1 MYPPSETPAQV
12 SPKGRRH
19 VLFVIDQLC
28 ESGGAERMLLQTI
41 RFLPKDQ
48 FRCSLITFKIER
60 SHPLFASLPC
70 PSHVLPLRK
79 TYDWNAIQT
88 ALWIRDFVR
97 RENVAIVHTFHET
110 SDLWG
115 GFVAR
120 MSRVPALVSSRRDM
134 GILRLPKHQ
143 LAYRLL
149 HSQFDLVLTVSE
161 EVRRFSIERDGLSP
175 NRVST
180 LYNGLELEK
189 ISSTNGFG
197 SIRSALGI
205 EAEAPLVITVGHI
218 RRVKG
223 IDILV
228 ETADMV
234 RRQFPKAVFA
244 VVGGNNDPK
253 HFQELETRVANLG
266 LGSNV
271 RFLGRT
277 ESVFT
282 LLKAGDVFFLPSRSE
297 GFSNALIEAMACNL
311 PCVAT
316 RVGGNAEAIV
326 EGQSGYLIES
336 EDAVAAADRIVRL
349 LRNPE
354 AAKGMGTAGRK
365 VVETKF
371 TAEAMIRTLVSHYE
385 RLLANGRR

>member
-1 MYPPSETPAQV
+1 
-12 SPKGRRH
+12 
-19 VLFVIDQLC
+19 
-28 ESGGAERMLLQTI
+28 
-41 RFLPKDQ
+41 
-48 FRCSLITFKIER
+48 LITFKIEK
-60 SHPLFASLPC
+60 SHPLFAILPC
-70 PSHVLPLRK
+70 PAHVLPLRK
-79 TYDWNAIQT
+79 TYDWNALQM
-88 ALWIRDFVR
+88 ALWMRDFVR
-97 RENVAIVHTFHET
+97 RENVDIVHTFHET

-120 MSRVPALVSSRRDM
+120 MSRVPAVVSSRRDM
-134 GILRLPKHQ
+134 GILRQPKHQ

-149 HSQFDLVLTVSE
+149 NSQFDLVLTVSE

-189 ISSTNGFG
+189 ISSTNGFA
-197 SIRSALGI
+197 SIRSSLGLDKG
-205 EAEAPLVITVGHI
+205 APFVLTVGHI

-228 ETADMV
+228 ETAAIV
-234 RRQFPKAVFA
+234 QRQFPKAVFA
-244 VVGGNNDPK
+244 VVGSNNDPQ
-253 HFQELETRVANLG
+253 HFQELEARIANLG

-277 ESVFT
+277 ENVST

-326 EGQSGYLIES
+326 EGQSGYLIEN
-336 EDAVAAADRIVRL
+336 EDAEAAADRIMEL

-354 AAKGMGTAGRK
+354 TAKKMGEAGRK
-365 VVETKF
+365 IVETKF
-371 TAEAMIRTLVSHYE
+371 TADIMSRNLVSHYE
-385 RLLANGRR
+385 RLLAHRRN